1 MHYCQKGNQSSLVPL
16 SNTATDQADRKMCVT
31 RVKLTDRTVLSI
43 SSYDSNKSRGAI
55 TMRFLSENLDG
66 GSLGSSVRIG
76 FTEPSNKRQKP
87 RLPTTLS
94 KTTSLS
100 TKSADK
106 RIAKTTPI
114 EFTEP
119 SSKWQKPRLPTTL
132 SKTTSLSIKSAGK
145 RIAKAAPIGFT
156 EPSSKRQKPRL
167 PPTLSKTTSLSI
179 KSADKRI
186 AKTTPMR
193 SKTEPPLLP
202 AALIAQEGTLKSIAV
217 AGLSTPKM
225 KTKHISRSLGQQIK
239 GKGKREKE
247 TNVVTTNYTNLLVT
261 PDPKK
266 RKLSHKKKCPDMCPP
281 ASSEDK
287 WPKSTKNIT
296 DIAPQIEPVGVAV
309 SPEQRNK
316 YDATQAPTV
325 KPKVDGENSI
335 SNFFKKSKVEKKGSQ
350 PITTKTKKVQ
360 FKEVKSAAKSIRR
373 SKNSEHAATA
383 DVKLSAEKRTLRES
397 EYCTFVVIFCHVRVF
412 LTNLMSNLW

>member
-1 MHYCQKGNQSSLVPL
+1 MQLQQTLVHYCQKGNQSSLVPL

-76 FTEPSNKRQKP
+76 FTEPSNKR
-87 RLPTTLS
+87 
-94 KTTSLS
+94 
-100 TKSADK
+100 
-106 RIAKTTPI
+106 
-114 EFTEP
+114 
-119 SSKWQKPRLPTTL
+119 QKPRLPTTL

-266 RKLSHKKKCPDMCPP
+266 RKSSHKKKCPDMCPP

-335 SNFFKKSKVEKKGSQ
+335 SIFFKKSKVEKKGSQ

>member
-1 MHYCQKGNQSSLVPL
+1 
-16 SNTATDQADRKMCVT
+16 
-31 RVKLTDRTVLSI
+31 
-43 SSYDSNKSRGAI
+43 
-55 TMRFLSENLDG
+55 MRFLSENLDG

-106 RIAKTTPI
+106 RIAKTTPIEFTEPSSKRQKPRLPTLSKTTSLPPKSADKRIAKTPSI

-266 RKLSHKKKCPDMCPP
+266 RKSSHKKKCPDMCPP

>member
-1 MHYCQKGNQSSLVPL
+1 MQLQQTLVHYCQKGNQSSLVPL

-100 TKSADK
+100 
-106 RIAKTTPI
+106 
-114 EFTEP
+114 
-119 SSKWQKPRLPTTL
+119 
-132 SKTTSLSIKSAGK
+132 IKSAGK
-145 RIAKAAPIGFT
+145 RIAKAAPIGVT

-266 RKLSHKKKCPDMCPP
+266 RKSSHKKKCPDMCPP